1 MQKTLVGGIAAL
13 AIAAGSVAGTGTAA
27 AAGLPLEVATPA
39 APRTVQG
46 DSTGSGVG
54 HGPSGSSLSGPVSSG
69 SAEAA
74 ASLFVLLGAIFGD
87 PNPCAPLLC

>member
-1 MQKTLVGGIAAL
+1 MQKIFVGSIAAL
-13 AIAAGSVAGTGTAA
+13 AITAGSVTGAGTAA
-27 AAGLPLEVATPA
+27 AAGLPLDAA

-46 DSTGSGVG
+46 ASSGSGFG
-54 HGPSGSSLSGPVSSG
+54 HQPSGSSLSGPISSG

-74 ASLFVLLGAIFGD
+74 ASIFVLIGAIFGN

>member
-27 AAGLPLEVATPA
+27 GLPLEVASPA

>member
-13 AIAAGSVAGTGTAA
+13 AIAAGSAAGAGTAA
-27 AAGLPLEVATPA
+27 ATGLPLEAASPA

-46 DSTGSGVG
+46 DSSGSGVG
-54 HGPSGSSLSGPVSSG
+54 GPSGSSLSGPISSG